1 MKMSILTLGSS
12 TDAEAISAALS
23 KSQAMVEF
31 DLAGRI
37 TRANENFCV
46 ALGYEPEEMVGKH
59 HSVYCEPAY
68 VSSDAYRRFWANL
81 SRGQFDAGE
90 YKRIGKGDREVWIQA
105 SYNPIV
111 DRNGRVFKVIKFAID
126 ISERV
131 RAMDEIV
138 LGLTALANGDR
149 LTRIENAFAPT
160 LEKLRVAFNGS
171 IEKLEIQAR
180 RRAERSG
187 DVIRS
192 AIQAMG
198 EIDKLSR
205 EISGRIDVID
215 DVVLQTNFLALER
228 WCRGAGN

>member
-1 MKMSILTLGSS
+1 MSILTLGSS

-37 TRANENFCV
+37 TRANENFCL
-46 ALGYEPEEMVGKH
+46 ALGYELKEIVGAH
-59 HSVYCEPAY
+59 HRIFCEPAY
-68 VSSDAYRRFWANL
+68 VASEAYRQFWANL
-81 SRGQFDAGE
+81 SRGKFDAGE